1 MNFITWIKNVCTICF
16 LADTAGGLGVQLF
29 TQWWSLTFPGVDGSP
44 QSGHVHTLCYLLIK
58 NNSVP
63 LGFLE
68 FQMLCI
74 YNVLTIFLTLDIKPL
89 MKVNWPATS
98 YFILISDFC
107 IEYQQSCT
115 KSTVLLFSQVW
126 KCCLVIL
133 THLCD
138 WEELPHLVLEP
149 SISDW
154 HMAHCH
160 VRI

>member
-1 MNFITWIKNVCTICF
+1 MRESRFFCLLHFTKHEFYNMDKKRLYYLFPCGHSWRSWCSAVYTVVITN
-16 LADTAGGLGVQLF
+16 L
-29 TQWWSLTFPGVDGSP
+29 PGVDGSP

-74 YNVLTIFLTLDIKPL
+74 YNVLTIFLTYDIKPL

-107 IEYQQSCT
+107 VEYQQSCT
-115 KSTVLLFSQVW
+115 KSTVLLFSQV
-126 KCCLVIL
+126 
-133 THLCD
+133 
-138 WEELPHLVLEP
+138 
-149 SISDW
+149 
-154 HMAHCH
+154 
-160 VRI
+160 